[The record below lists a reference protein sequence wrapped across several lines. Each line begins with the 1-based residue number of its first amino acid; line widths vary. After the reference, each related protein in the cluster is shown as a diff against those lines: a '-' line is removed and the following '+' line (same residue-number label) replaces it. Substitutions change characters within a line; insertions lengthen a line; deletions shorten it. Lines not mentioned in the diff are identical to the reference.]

1 MPELSVTFNE
11 ILSNRQ
17 SQRSQFQ
24 SKLETVQNYASKY
37 NRLANWTKEN
47 RNSLLTFNPEVKS
60 PLTDLE
66 TFVNNQ
72 LKLIQT
78 LLGTSSKEEGV
89 IKQLLS
95 RIERSWVSFSA
106 IGAKRQ
112 GKGHML
118 STLLNLQPENDI
130 FLARAGKPCTATVVT
145 LYQGPKREAKFKE
158 DGTFDCWNSVDQ
170 NKAFVYFHTYESIV
184 SLIQQYF
191 EILKINGTFSLSS
204 HTSEGFIKA
213 CDNWIEKVKNH
224 KTNDADVEYKEL
236 LRDYLEHAK
245 EYASNLNSEPQK
257 IDVDNLPSKSSNKI
271 DFVNADLR
279 KYISY
284 YRREQDEDDDR
295 EKGSRYFDVLA
306 VKKVDIY
313 TNYEIGEFCSNSF
326 VISDTAGI
334 GEAKLNLRETLK
346 DLLKNNI
353 DIALAV
359 TKVPDDTDGDLSI
372 PRQVI
377 DFHNTISSDKCFAC
391 FPLQFYYIINV
402 RKSTLDTY
410 SETDIND
417 FKNSLISHIKDRG
430 MQIPSVGMIKPW
442 DNTTWTEQEVEKWNE
457 SHIKIID
464 VDNHNDLNEYFKN
477 FVLPNVANDI
487 AIIDNELLKS
497 IDTTIT
503 SLTDNDSLLIE
514 KCNQI
519 MSLVPM
525 YESDIN
531 DSKVD
536 EIKKKILSVLNEDF
550 DNLSKTISSIKELTD
565 KPELKD
571 AQLLKDHQKK
581 TIIDCISML
590 YQFQSKIEE
599 FYNEPDWYR
608 TIHTYN
614 SKFELSTSDREICA
628 GKKASV
634 IVSKDKEALMRF
646 RKWEFNEWDVV
657 SNERESLLSSI
668 TDELI
673 ALLESLDAD
682 EIGTLATYRL
692 DILNELRNTT
702 DNILNSLATE
712 AYSSMVK
719 MIWQSFYEDG
729 YFEKLVESKIIDDYK
744 NTIVEIFD
752 QSKKYNNVVAVLNT
766 IDSKEL
772 SVIDKD
778 LRKKTHHSLAVAK
791 IQPLV
796 IRDLTSEADIPRVL
810 ANSFWE
816 HLVSI
821 EWDYKMSVSRLFK
834 KDAILADF
842 KKTFMH
848 LIATISHKLIE
859 QDTNYVGTK
868 DSQKQFLN
876 FYLNNFQRILP
887 DNNLAET
894 IQLKDKINELKQL
907 IQ

>member
-1 MPELSVTFNE
+1 MPDLSSTFKE

-17 SQRSQFQ
+17 SQRPLVQ
-24 SKLETVQNYASKY
+24 SKLKTVHQYLSKY
-37 NRLANWTKEN
+37 TFLASWIKKNRD
-47 RNSLLTFNPEVKS
+47 SLLKFNPEVEI
-60 PLTDLE
+60 PLNELE
-66 TFVNNQ
+66 DFVSSQ
-72 LKLIQT
+72 LVLIQA
-78 LLGTSSKEEGV
+78 LLGTSDSEQGV

-106 IGAKRQ
+106 VGAKRQ

-130 FLARAGKPCTATVVT
+130 FLARAGKPCTAAVVT

-158 DGTFDCWNSVDQ
+158 DGTFDCWTIIDQ
-170 NKAFVYFHTYESIV
+170 NKAFVYFHTYDSMA

-191 EILKINGTFSLSS
+191 NKLGIKGTFSLKQKTKNSFVEECNKWI
-204 HTSEGFIKA
+204 SEAEGH
-213 CDNWIEKVKNH
+213 N
-224 KTNDADVEYKEL
+224 TNNAPVEYKEL
-236 LRDYLEHAK
+236 LLDYLKNADKFADKLQINDNSDPLMINVDDLPLK
-245 EYASNLNSEPQK
+245 EGTE
-257 IDVDNLPSKSSNKI
+257 KI
-271 DFVNADLR
+271 DFVNDELR

-284 YRREQDEDDDR
+284 YRRNDSKR
-295 EKGSRYFDVLA
+295 HFDVLA

-313 TNYEIGEFCSNSF
+313 TNYRIGDLNSDSF

-359 TKVPDDTDGDLSI
+359 TKVPDDSDEDLSI

-377 DFHNTISSDKCFAC
+377 DFHNTISSDNCFAC

-402 RKSTLDTY
+402 RQSTLETY
-410 SETDIND
+410 SPTDIKEFRD
-417 FKNSLISHIKDRG
+417 SLINHLKDRG
-430 MQIPSVGMIKPW
+430 MPIPSVGMMKPW
-442 DNTTWTEQEVEKWNE
+442 NNQTWTKAEVGEWND

-464 VDNHNDLNEYFKN
+464 VDKHEDLNDYFKEI
-477 FVLPNVANDI
+477 VLPNVAKDI

-497 IDTTIT
+497 INSTIT
-503 SLTDNDSLLIE
+503 SLATKDSSLNE
-514 KCNQI
+514 KCNHV

-531 DSKVD
+531 DSKVA
-536 EIKKKILSVLNEDF
+536 EINKKILSVLNDDF
-550 DNLSKTISSIKELTD
+550 ANISKAIASIKELTD
-565 KPELKD
+565 GLELKD
-571 AQLLKDHQKK
+571 CQLRDYQKK
-581 TIIDCISML
+581 TITECISML

-608 TIHTYN
+608 TIHTFN
-614 SKFELSTSDREICA
+614 SKFELSNSDRKTCANKKSDVYEILSDE
-628 GKKASV
+628 KK
-634 IVSKDKEALMRF
+634 KTELK
-646 RKWEFNEWDVV
+646 KWEFNDWKVGSE
-657 SNERESLLSSI
+657 ER
-668 TDELI
+668 D
-673 ALLESLDAD
+673 ALLFSINSKLIPLSESLDAD

-692 DILNELRNTT
+692 KVIKELRSTT
-702 DNILNSLATE
+702 DAILNSLAAE
-712 AYSSMVK
+712 AYILMVK
-719 MIWQSFYEDG
+719 MIWKSFFEDG
-729 YFEKLVESKIIDDYK
+729 RFAYFVEEQIDDNYK
-744 NTIVEIFD
+744 NTIINLFNE
-752 QSKKYNNVVAVLNT
+752 SKKYNSVVAVLNT

-772 SVIDKD
+772 SVIDKE

-791 IQPLV
+791 IQPFA
-796 IRDLTSEADIPRVL
+796 IRELSSEDDIPQVL

-834 KDAILADF
+834 KDAILSDF

-859 QDTNYVGTK
+859 QDTNYDGTK

-876 FYLNNFQRILP
+876 FYLNNFQTILP
-887 DNNLAET
+887 DNNLALN
-894 IQLKDKINELKQL
+894 IQVRDSILELKE
-907 IQ
+907 IIK

>member
-17 SQRSQFQ
+17 SQRRQFQ

-37 NRLANWTKEN
+37 NSLANWIKKN
-47 RNSLLTFNPEVKS
+47 KNFLLTFNPEVET
-60 PLTDLE
+60 PLAELE
-66 TFVNNQ
+66 AFVNGQ
-72 LKLIQT
+72 LLLIQT
-78 LLGTSSKEEGV
+78 LLGTSNKEEGV

-145 LYQGPKREAKFKE
+145 LYQGPKREAKFKD
-158 DGTFDCWNSVDQ
+158 DGTFECWNIVAQ
-170 NKAFVYFHTYESIV
+170 NKAFVYFHSYDSIV

-191 EILKINGTFSLSS
+191 KKLNINGTFSLSQKTPS
-204 HTSEGFIKA
+204 SFIEA
-213 CDNWIEKVKNH
+213 CNTWITAVNNH
-224 KTNDADVEYKEL
+224 NTNNAPVEYKEL
-236 LRDYLEHAK
+236 LLDYLRNAEK
-245 EYASNLNSEPQK
+245 YAENLQLKDNSEPSE
-257 IDVDNLPSKSSNKI
+257 IDVCDLPLEEGTDKV
-271 DFVNADLR
+271 DFVNENLR

-284 YRREQDEDDDR
+284 YRRNNTER
-295 EKGSRYFDVLA
+295 HFDVLA

-313 TNYEIGEFCSNSF
+313 TDYKIGELDSDSF

-359 TKVPDDTDGDLSI
+359 TKVPDDNDGDLAI
-372 PRQVI
+372 PLQVI

-402 RKSTLDTY
+402 RQSALDIYT
-410 SETDIND
+410 ETEIID
-417 FKNSLISHIKDRG
+417 FKNCLISHLQDRG
-430 MQIPSVGMIKPW
+430 MQIPSVGMMKSW
-442 DNTTWTEQEVEKWNE
+442 DNKAWTAQEVAEWND

-464 VDNHNDLNEYFKN
+464 VDKHDDLNEYFKEI
-477 FVLPNVANDI
+477 VLPNVAKDI

-497 IDTTIT
+497 INTTIT
-503 SLTDNDSLLIE
+503 SLTSNDSLLNE
-514 KCNQI
+514 KCNRI
-519 MSLVPM
+519 ISLVPM

-536 EIKKKILSVLNEDF
+536 EIKKKILNVLNDDF
-550 DNLSKTISSIKELTD
+550 ANLSMTIASIKELTD
-565 KPELKD
+565 GLDLKD
-571 AQLLKDHQKK
+571 SRLKDHQKK

-590 YQFQSKIEE
+590 YHFQSKIEE

-608 TIHTYN
+608 TIHTFN
-614 SKFELSTSDREICA
+614 PKFELSTSDRETCA
-628 GKKASV
+628 NKKTSVYENLNNDGKK
-634 IVSKDKEALMRF
+634 KELK
-646 RKWEFNEWDVV
+646 KWEFSEWKVGTQ
-657 SNERESLLSSI
+657 ERDSLLSSI
-668 TDELI
+668 TNKLI
-673 ALLESLDAD
+673 ALSESLDAD

-692 DILNELRNTT
+692 KVLNELRSTT

-712 AYSSMVK
+712 AYILMIK
-719 MIWQSFYEDG
+719 MIWKSFYEDG
-729 YFEKLVESKIIDDYK
+729 RFDQLVEGETIVDYK
-744 NTIVEIFD
+744 NTIVDLFNE
-752 QSKKYNNVVAVLNT
+752 SKKYNDVVTVLNT

-772 SVIDKD
+772 SVIDKE

-791 IQPLV
+791 IQPLAV
-796 IRDLTSEADIPRVL
+796 RDLTSEDVIPQVL
-810 ANSFWE
+810 ASSFWE

-834 KDAILADF
+834 KDAILTDF

-859 QDTNYVGTK
+859 QDTNYDGTK

-876 FYLNNFQRILP
+876 FYLNNFQTILP
-887 DNNLAET
+887 DNRLALN
-894 IQLKDKINELKQL
+894 IQVRDSIVELTKI
-907 IQ
+907 I

>member
-1 MPELSVTFNE
+1 MPELSVTFNK

-17 SQRSQFQ
+17 SQRSQFK
-24 SKLETVQNYASKY
+24 SKLETVNNYASKY
-37 NRLANWTKEN
+37 NRLANWIKEN
-47 RNSLLTFNPEVKS
+47 RNSLLTFNPEVES
-60 PLTDLE
+60 PLTELE
-66 TFVNNQ
+66 TFVNDQ
-72 LKLIQT
+72 LKLINT

-158 DGTFDCWNSVDQ
+158 DGTFDCWNIVAQ
-170 NKAFVYFHTYESIV
+170 NKAFVFFHSYESIA

-191 EILKINGTFSLSS
+191 KKLNIKGNFTLS
-204 HTSEGFIKA
+204 
-213 CDNWIEKVKNH
+213 EKTPISFVTECNKWVSIVDGHN
-224 KTNDADVEYKEL
+224 TNNAPVEYKEL
-236 LRDYLEHAK
+236 LLDYLRNADK
-245 EYASNLNSEPQK
+245 YAANLQLVENSEPYK
-257 IDVDNLPSKSSNKI
+257 IDVFDLPLEEGIDKV
-271 DFVNADLR
+271 DFVNDDLR

-284 YRREQDEDDDR
+284 YRRNDTNR
-295 EKGSRYFDVLA
+295 HFDVLA
-306 VKKVDIY
+306 VKKVDIF
-313 TNYEIGEFCSNSF
+313 TNYKIGELSSDSF

-346 DLLKNNI
+346 ELLKNNI

-377 DFHNTISSDKCFAC
+377 DFHNTISSDNCFAC

-410 SETDIND
+410 SETDIID
-417 FKNSLISHIKDRG
+417 FKNSLISHLKDRG
-430 MQIPSVGMIKPW
+430 LQIPSVGMMKPW
-442 DNTTWTEQEVEKWNE
+442 NNTQWTDQEVAKWND

-464 VDNHNDLNEYFKN
+464 VDKHNELNKYFKES
-477 FVLPNVANDI
+477 VLPNVAQDI
-487 AIIDNELLKS
+487 AIIDNELLRS
-497 IDTTIT
+497 INTTIT
-503 SLTDNDSLLIE
+503 SLTSNDSLLTE
-514 KCNQI
+514 KCNRI
-519 MSLVPM
+519 MSLLPM

-536 EIKKKILSVLNEDF
+536 EIKKKILNVLDEDF
-550 DNLSKTISSIKELTD
+550 ANLSMTIASIKELTD
-565 KPELKD
+565 GLELKD
-571 AQLLKDHQKK
+571 SQLRDHQKK
-581 TIIDCISML
+581 TIIDCVSML
-590 YQFQSKIEE
+590 YHFQSKIEE

-608 TIHTYN
+608 TIHTFN
-614 SKFELSTSDREICA
+614 PKFELSASDRETCA
-628 GKKASV
+628 NKKALVYENLNDDGKK
-634 IVSKDKEALMRF
+634 KDLK
-646 RKWEFNEWDVV
+646 KWEFSEWKVG
-657 SNERESLLSSI
+657 SQERDSLLFSI
-668 TDELI
+668 NNKLI
-673 ALLESLDAD
+673 ALSESLDAD

-692 DILNELRNTT
+692 KVLNELRNTT
-702 DNILNSLATE
+702 DNILNSLAAE
-712 AYSSMVK
+712 AYILMVK
-719 MIWQSFYEDG
+719 MIWRSFYEDG
-729 YFEKLVESKIIDDYK
+729 RLAQLVEGKTVNDYK
-744 NTIVEIFD
+744 NTIVDLFNK
-752 QSKKYNNVVAVLNT
+752 SKKYDDVVTVLNT

-772 SVIDKD
+772 SVIDKE

-791 IQPLV
+791 IQPLAV
-796 IRDLTSEADIPRVL
+796 RDLTSEDVIPQVL

-834 KDAILADF
+834 KDAILSDF

-859 QDTNYVGTK
+859 QDTNYDGTK
-868 DSQKQFLN
+868 DSQKQFMN
-876 FYLNNFQRILP
+876 FYLNNFQTILP
-887 DNNLAET
+887 DNNLALN
-894 IQLKDKINELKQL
+894 IQVRDSIVKLTEMI
-907 IQ
+907 

>member
-1 MPELSVTFNE
+1 MSLSETFNE

-17 SQRSQFQ
+17 SQRRKFQ
-24 SKLETVQNYASKY
+24 NKLETVRNYASKY
-37 NRLANWTKEN
+37 NHLANWIKEN
-47 RNSLLTFNPEVKS
+47 KESLLTFNLEVKS
-60 PLTDLE
+60 PLTELE
-66 TFVNNQ
+66 TFVNDQ
-72 LKLIQT
+72 LKLIKT

-145 LYQGPKREAKFKE
+145 LYQGPKREAIFKE
-158 DGTFDCWNSVDQ
+158 DGTFDCWNIVAQ
-170 NKAFVYFHTYESIV
+170 NKAFVYFHSYESIV
-184 SLIQQYF
+184 LLIQQYF
-191 EILKINGTFSLSS
+191 KKLDIKGTFSLS
-204 HTSEGFIKA
+204 
-213 CDNWIEKVKNH
+213 EKTPDSFVAECNKWVTTVDGHN
-224 KTNDADVEYKEL
+224 TNNAPVEYKEL
-236 LRDYLEHAK
+236 LLDYLKNADK
-245 EYASNLNSEPQK
+245 YVSNLQLLENSEPSK
-257 IDVDNLPSKSSNKI
+257 IDVNDLPLDEGTDKV
-271 DFVNADLR
+271 DFVNDNLR

-284 YRREQDEDDDR
+284 YRRNDTNR
-295 EKGSRYFDVLA
+295 HFDVLA
-306 VKKVDIY
+306 VKRVDIY
-313 TNYEIGEFCSNSF
+313 TNYKIGELCSDSF

-346 DLLKNNI
+346 DLLKNDV

-402 RKSTLDTY
+402 RKSTLDKY
-410 SETDIND
+410 SETDIKD
-417 FKNSLISHIKDRG
+417 FKNSLISHLKDRG

-442 DNTTWTEQEVEKWNE
+442 DNTAWTALEVAKWND

-464 VDNHNDLNEYFKN
+464 VDKHDDLNEYFKEI
-477 FVLPNVANDI
+477 VLPNVAQDI
-487 AIIDNELLKS
+487 AIIDNELLRS
-497 IDTTIT
+497 INSTIT
-503 SLTDNDSLLIE
+503 SLTTNDSLLIE
-514 KCNQI
+514 KCNRI

-536 EIKKKILSVLNEDF
+536 EIKKEILNVLDEDF
-550 DNLSKTISSIKELTD
+550 ANLSMTIASIKELTD
-565 KPELKD
+565 GLKLKNS
-571 AQLLKDHQKK
+571 QLRDHQKK
-581 TIIDCISML
+581 TIIDCVSKL
-590 YQFQSKIEE
+590 YHFQSKIEE

-608 TIHTYN
+608 IIHTFN
-614 SKFELSTSDREICA
+614 PKFELSASDRETCA
-628 GKKASV
+628 NKKTPV
-634 IVSKDKEALMRF
+634 YENLNDEGRKKDLK
-646 RKWEFNEWDVV
+646 KWEFSEWKVGYE
-657 SNERESLLSSI
+657 ERASLLFSI
-668 TDELI
+668 NNKLI
-673 ALLESLDAD
+673 ALSESLDAD

-692 DILNELRNTT
+692 KVLNELRSTT
-702 DNILNSLATE
+702 DNILNSLAAE
-712 AYSSMVK
+712 AYILMVK
-719 MIWQSFYEDG
+719 MIWKSFYEDG
-729 YFEKLVESKIIDDYK
+729 RLAPLVDDKTDDDYK
-744 NTIVEIFD
+744 TKIVDLFNE
-752 QSKKYNNVVAVLNT
+752 SKKYNNVVNVLNT

-772 SVIDKD
+772 SVIDKE

-791 IQPLV
+791 IQPLTV
-796 IRDLTSEADIPRVL
+796 RDLTSEDVIPQVL

-834 KDAILADF
+834 KDAVLSDF

-859 QDTNYVGTK
+859 QDTNYDGTK

-876 FYLNNFQRILP
+876 FYLNNFQTILP
-887 DNNLAET
+887 DNNLALN
-894 IQLKDKINELKQL
+894 IQVRDSIVELKE
-907 IQ
+907 II

>member
-1 MPELSVTFNE
+1 MPLSETFNQ

-17 SQRSQFQ
+17 SQRRQFQ
-24 SKLETVQNYASKY
+24 SKLETVKNYASKY
-37 NRLANWTKEN
+37 NRLANWIKEN
-47 RNSLLTFNPEVKS
+47 RNSLLTFNPEVES
-60 PLTDLE
+60 PLTELE
-66 TFVNNQ
+66 TFVNDQ
-72 LKLIQT
+72 LKLINT

-158 DGTFDCWNSVDQ
+158 DGTFDCWNIVAQ
-170 NKAFVYFHTYESIV
+170 NKAFVFFHSYESIA

-191 EILKINGTFSLSS
+191 KKLNIKGNFTLS
-204 HTSEGFIKA
+204 
-213 CDNWIEKVKNH
+213 EKTPISFVTECNKWVSIVDGHN
-224 KTNDADVEYKEL
+224 TNNAPVEYKEL
-236 LRDYLEHAK
+236 LLDYLRNADK
-245 EYASNLNSEPQK
+245 YVANLQLVENSEPYK
-257 IDVDNLPSKSSNKI
+257 IDVFDLPLEEGIDKV
-271 DFVNADLR
+271 DFVNDDLR

-284 YRREQDEDDDR
+284 YRRNDTNR
-295 EKGSRYFDVLA
+295 HFDVLA
-306 VKKVDIY
+306 VKKVDIF
-313 TNYEIGEFCSNSF
+313 TNYKIGELSSDSF

-346 DLLKNNI
+346 ELLKNNI

-377 DFHNTISSDKCFAC
+377 DFHNTISSDNCFAC

-410 SETDIND
+410 SETDIID
-417 FKNSLISHIKDRG
+417 FKNSLISHLKDRG
-430 MQIPSVGMIKPW
+430 LQIPSVGMMKPW
-442 DNTTWTEQEVEKWNE
+442 NNTQWTDQEVAKWND

-464 VDNHNDLNEYFKN
+464 VDKHNELNKYFKES
-477 FVLPNVANDI
+477 VLPNVAQDI
-487 AIIDNELLKS
+487 AIIDNELLRS
-497 IDTTIT
+497 INTTIT
-503 SLTDNDSLLIE
+503 SLTSKDSLLTE
-514 KCNQI
+514 KCNRI
-519 MSLVPM
+519 MSLLPM

-536 EIKKKILSVLNEDF
+536 EIKKKILNVLDEDF
-550 DNLSKTISSIKELTD
+550 ANLSMTIASIKELTD
-565 KPELKD
+565 GLELKD
-571 AQLLKDHQKK
+571 SQLRDHQKK
-581 TIIDCISML
+581 TIIDCVSML
-590 YQFQSKIEE
+590 YHFQSKIEE

-608 TIHTYN
+608 TIHTFN
-614 SKFELSTSDREICA
+614 PKFELSASDRETCA
-628 GKKASV
+628 NKKAPV
-634 IVSKDKEALMRF
+634 YENLNDDVKKKDLK
-646 RKWEFNEWDVV
+646 KWEFSEWKVG
-657 SNERESLLSSI
+657 SQERDSLLFSI
-668 TDELI
+668 NNKLI
-673 ALLESLDAD
+673 ALSESLDAD

-692 DILNELRNTT
+692 KVLNELRNTT
-702 DNILNSLATE
+702 DNILNSLAAE
-712 AYSSMVK
+712 AYILMVK
-719 MIWQSFYEDG
+719 MIWRSFYEDG
-729 YFEKLVESKIIDDYK
+729 RLAQLAEGKSVNDYK
-744 NTIVEIFD
+744 NTIVDLFNK
-752 QSKKYNNVVAVLNT
+752 SKKYDDVVTVLNT

-772 SVIDKD
+772 SVIDKE

-791 IQPLV
+791 IQPLAV
-796 IRDLTSEADIPRVL
+796 RDLTSEDVIPQVL

-834 KDAILADF
+834 KDAILSDF

-859 QDTNYVGTK
+859 QDTNYDGTK
-868 DSQKQFLN
+868 DSQKQFMN
-876 FYLNNFQRILP
+876 FYLNNFQTILP
-887 DNNLAET
+887 DNNLALN
-894 IQLKDKINELKQL
+894 IQVRDSIVKLTEMI
-907 IQ
+907 